1 MTPDGMILRSTTT
14 MMKLENPGRATLSV
28 YILGSAALL
37 ISGAAVL
44 FAPDSF
50 DRGLTVALNHFA
62 RRSYLFDAACHAISD
77 YTIFSGLI
85 FVSFLWYCWFSSP
98 DLPSRYKVLSGTIAS
113 ALAGMFSRLTQLLF
127 PNRAR
132 PFQDA
137 SVHLKLP
144 FTVKLDSLRH
154 VASSFPSDHSAL
166 YFALAATVFAVNRKI
181 GYYSFGLAV
190 LLSAVRLYLGF
201 HYLSDTIGGAALG
214 VLCVCVIQNL
224 RIPSLTKRVSA
235 MCQAPSPAF
244 YAVAYCVTYTIAT
257 MFYDVRAIAS
267 QLAHLI
273 RH

>member
-1 MTPDGMILRSTTT
+1 MV
-14 MMKLENPGRATLSV
+14 KLENPGRARLLSA
-28 YILGSAALL
+28 YLASAALL

-44 FAPDSF
+44 FVPYSF
-50 DRGLTVALNHFA
+50 DRTITLALNPFA
-62 RRSYLFDAACHAISD
+62 RRSFLFDAACHAISD
-77 YTIFSGLI
+77 NTIFSGMI
-85 FVSFLWYCWFSSP
+85 FVAFLWYCWFSSP
-98 DLPSRYKVLSGTIAS
+98 DLSSRHKNFSGTIAS
-113 ALAGMFSRLTQLLF
+113 AFAGLFSRMTQLLF

-154 VASSFPSDHSAL
+154 VASSFPSDHAAL
-166 YFALAATVFAVNRKI
+166 YFALAATIFSVNRKL

-190 LLSAVRLYLGF
+190 LLSVVRMYLGF
-201 HYLSDTIGGAALG
+201 HYLSDTIGGAAIG
-214 VLCVCVIQNL
+214 VLCAYVIQNL
-224 RIPSLTKRVSA
+224 RVPSLTKRVSA
-235 MCQAPSPAF
+235 ICQAPSPAF

-257 MFYDVRAIAS
+257 MFFDVRAIAS

>member
-1 MTPDGMILRSTTT
+1 MLRSTAT
-14 MMKLENPGRATLSV
+14 MVKLENLGRTRLLVCILS
-28 YILGSAALL
+28 SAALL

-44 FAPDSF
+44 FLPPTL
-50 DRGLTVALNHFA
+50 DRALTVALNHFTH
-62 RRSYLFDAACHAISD
+62 RSYLFDAACHIISD

-85 FVSFLWYCWFSSP
+85 FIALLWYCWFSSP
-98 DLPSRYKVLSGTIAS
+98 DLPSRHNIFSGTIAS
-113 ALAGMFSRLTQLLF
+113 ALTGGLSRVTQLLF

-144 FTVKLDSLRH
+144 FTVNLDSLRH

-166 YFALAATVFAVNRKI
+166 YFGLAATIYSVNRKL

-190 LLSAVRLYLGF
+190 LLSAIRMYLGF

-224 RIPSLTKRVSA
+224 RVASLTKRVSA

-267 QLAHLI
+267 QLAHHI

>member
-1 MTPDGMILRSTTT
+1 MV
-14 MMKLENPGRATLSV
+14 KLENPGRATLSV
-28 YILGSAALL
+28 YIISSAALL

-44 FAPDSF
+44 FAPDKF
-50 DRGLTVALNHFA
+50 DRALTLALNHLV

-85 FVSFLWYCWFSSP
+85 LVAFLWYCWFSSP
-98 DLPSRYKVLSGTIAS
+98 DLQSRHRLFSGTIAS
-113 ALAGMFSRLTQLLF
+113 ALAGMFSRLAQLMF
-127 PNRAR
+127 PKRAR
-132 PFQDA
+132 PFQDV

-144 FTVKLDSLRH
+144 FTVNQDSLRH

-166 YFALAATVFAVNRKI
+166 YFALAATIFAVNRKM
-181 GYYSFGLAV
+181 GYYSLGLAV
-190 LLSAVRLYLGF
+190 LLSAVRMYLGF

-214 VLCVCVIQNL
+214 VLCVCVMQNL
-224 RIPSLTKRVSA
+224 RVASLTNRVSA
-235 MCQAPSPAF
+235 ICQAPTPAF

-257 MFYDVRAIAS
+257 MFADVRLIAS